1 MLKNTLV
8 ILTADHG
15 DEFAEHGFV
24 DHGNTLYRPSV
35 QVPLVVWF
43 PGQVPAG
50 RRVRSPA
57 SLQNLAATVLDL
69 AGPGPGR
76 LPGRSLARFWR
87 QAAEADA
94 DTIVATVRPPDGKL
108 SSIAFAGRRYI
119 RDDVTGS
126 EELYDF
132 EHDVLERWDL
142 SASDS
147 GRRVLPAYRA
157 ALQGVGER

>member
-1 MLKNTLV
+1 MGG
-8 ILTADHG
+8 HG
-15 DEFAEHGFV
+15 S
-24 DHGNTLYRPSV
+24 TLYRLSV
-35 QVPLVVWF
+35 QVPLVLWF
-43 PGQVPAG
+43 PGRIPAG
-50 RRVRSPA
+50 RRVATPV
-57 SLQNLAATVLDL
+57 SLHNLAATVLNL
-69 AGPGPGR
+69 AAPGPGR

-87 QAAEADA
+87 SPDEVQP
-94 DTIVATVRPPDGKL
+94 DTILATLLRPDGSL
-108 SSIAFAGRRYI
+108 GSIAFGGRRYI
-119 RDDVTGS
+119 HDDITGT